1 MATKKSSQ
9 FDTVILH
16 PALAKAVSYAAVKA
30 QAQANKLEKQFGAIF
45 AQIFVTK
52 DGLRIKGDYLDPQ
65 CADEIQKTLRRRTK
79 SG

>member
-16 PALAKAVSYAAVKA
+16 PALAKAVSYAASKA
-30 QAQANKLEKQFGAIF
+30 QAQANKPEKQYGCIF

-52 DGLRIKGDYLDPQ
+52 GGLRIKGDYLDPVW
-65 CADEIQKTLRRRTK
+65 ADEINKILLRRVR
-79 SG
+79 G